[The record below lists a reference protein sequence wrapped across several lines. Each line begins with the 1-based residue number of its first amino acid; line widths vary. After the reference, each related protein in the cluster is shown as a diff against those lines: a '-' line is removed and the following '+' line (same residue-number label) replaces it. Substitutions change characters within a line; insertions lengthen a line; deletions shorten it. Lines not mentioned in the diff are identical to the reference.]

1 MTAGEWSSKV
11 EDTEDS
17 VKRTAR
23 DLKGSA
29 RDVAD
34 SMKEG
39 TEDAASELIDL
50 AGRSDDIPQPMRTVK
65 NLGITSGMAYT
76 AGAASIL
83 LSLSMWFFR
92 RGGNRETAERLAI
105 FVGLWPP
112 TFMAIGKALEGYEHP
127 GR

>member
-1 MTAGEWSSKV
+1 MTAGELSSKV
-11 EDTEDS
+11 EDTADS
-17 VKRTAR
+17 
-23 DLKGSA
+23 LKGAAGNLTDAA

-34 SMKEG
+34 STKERAS
-39 TEDAASELIDL
+39 DAANDMLEANTD
-50 AGRSDDIPQPMRTVK
+50 DDIPQPMRLVK
-65 NLGITSGMAYT
+65 GLGITSGMAYT
-76 AGAASIL
+76 AGVISIL

>member
-1 MTAGEWSSKV
+1 MTAGELGSKIG
-11 EDTEDS
+11 D
-17 VKRTAR
+17 TAR
-23 DLKGSA
+23 S
-29 RDVAD
+29 V
-34 SMKEG
+34 
-39 TEDAASELIDL
+39 TEQTEEATKDIIDL
-50 AGRSDDIPQPMRTVK
+50 VDGDADIPQPMRTIK
-65 NLGITSGMAYT
+65 NLGVTSGMAYM
-76 AGAASIL
+76 AGVASIL

>member
-1 MTAGEWSSKV
+1 MTAGELSSKV
-11 EDTEDS
+11 EDTADS
-17 VKRTAR
+17 
-23 DLKGSA
+23 LKGAAGNLTDAA

-34 SMKEG
+34 STKERAS
-39 TEDAASELIDL
+39 DAANDMLDL
-50 AGRSDDIPQPMRTVK
+50 ANTDEDIPQPMRLVK
-65 NLGITSGMAYT
+65 GLGITSGMAYT
-76 AGAASIL
+76 AGVISIL